1 VDAGGL
7 ALPGCLWMGRP
18 YLSLASPLPWARR
31 PAALLEAAGAA
42 EWIAETAEA
51 YIDCARR
58 AAPEPNPAFRARMK
72 AAGLADPAAFARGFA
87 DTILKTWAASAETR
101 SP

>member
-31 PAALLEAAGAA
+31 PAALLEAADAA
-42 EWIAETAEA
+42 EWIAETPEA
-51 YIDCARR
+51 YIECARR
-58 AAPEPNPAFRARMK
+58 AVPEPNPAFRARMK
-72 AAGLADPAAFARGFA
+72 TAGLSDPVAFAQGFA
-87 DTILKTWAASAETR
+87 TSIAKISAADGR
-101 SP
+101 